1 MQFLRSFLLSVTAGA
16 IICAVALKMP
26 IKGASAGLLRL
37 ICGIF
42 MLLCLLSPLTDVKL
56 NDFIPV
62 TDLYWSEAEQLAAQ
76 GENFA
81 HQALEE
87 LIKGRS
93 EAYILDKAADLGVSL
108 DVCVSLASQDLP
120 VPQEVMLT
128 GTVSPYQKAVLT
140 DYIEDHLG
148 IEGGKIQWKQ
158 P

>member
-1 MQFLRSFLLSVTAGA
+1 MQILRSFLLSVTGGA

-26 IKGASAGLLRL
+26 IKGTSAGLLRL

-42 MLLCLLSPLTDVKL
+42 MLLCLLTPLTKL
-56 NDFIPV
+56 KLHDFTPM

-76 GENFA
+76 GENLA
-81 HQALEE
+81 HQALSE
-87 LIKGRS
+87 LIKSRA

-108 DVCVSLASQDLP
+108 DVCVSLTSQDLP
-120 VPQEVMLT
+120 VPQEILLT
-128 GTVSPYQKAVLT
+128 GAVSPYQKSLLT
-140 DYIEDHLG
+140 DYIEDNLG